1 MRRASIALAAL
12 LLLVGIAAVGCGGG
26 EDQTATPETVTG
38 TVPTGTEPTDTEP
51 TETQPTDT
59 EPTDTEPTD
68 TEPTDTEPTETEP
81 TETEPT
87 ETEPEGPDGD
97 AEAGRAV
104 FLGSSNCGA
113 CHTLTDAGTSG
124 TVGPNLDQ
132 SQPTYELALDRIAN
146 GQGGMPAFSGSLSEQ
161 EIADVAAYVAEES
174 GS

>member
-38 TVPTGTEPTDTEP
+38 TLPTGTEPTDTEP

-59 EPTDTEPTD
+59 EPTDTEPT
-68 TEPTDTEPTETEP
+68 
-81 TETEPT
+81 ETEPT
-87 ETEPEGPDGD
+87 ETEPEGPEGD
-97 AEAGRAV
+97 PEAGRAV

-113 CHTLTDAGTSG
+113 CHTLADAGTSG
-124 TVGPNLDQ
+124 TVGPDLDQ
-132 SQPTYELALDRIAN
+132 SQPTYELALDRVTN